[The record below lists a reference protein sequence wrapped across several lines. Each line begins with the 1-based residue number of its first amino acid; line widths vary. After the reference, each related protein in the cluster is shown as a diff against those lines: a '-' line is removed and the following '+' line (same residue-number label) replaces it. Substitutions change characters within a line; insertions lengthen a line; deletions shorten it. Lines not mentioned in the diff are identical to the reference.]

1 VNSWRK
7 KEKKEFMMENNF
19 IKSFCEVL
27 CNSLGVQ
34 QHQNY
39 DDTRFGK
46 KRTESF
52 DKKLFTILVFFL
64 SKLGLTTINYAKS
77 DVRNGLNFVSQSLD
91 SLEWLY
97 AHLVDQESRKTLV
110 DVVAY
115 RALGHRKI
123 KLAMNTLEH
132 WAVREKAFNL
142 PREAEEIDVGFL
154 GWKLQKVSLET
165 FGYPITIFANKS
177 ANVTTFVHQQY
188 RCETAGGGIGCL
200 EGDYVIDAGGC
211 YGDTALYFSH
221 LAGPAGRVASFE
233 FLPQNLSVFRK
244 NLQLNP
250 TLAKTI
256 QVYENPVWAESGNEL
271 FVSGSGPGT
280 RVTENKITHDATSV
294 STLKIDDVVGRADF
308 PKVDFIKM
316 DIEGAEQQA
325 LIGAEA
331 CIRRFKP
338 KLAITVYHSLEDFWE
353 IPRWIDGLGLGYKF
367 YLRHFT
373 IHSEE
378 TVLFAH

>member
-1 VNSWRK
+1 
-7 KEKKEFMMENNF
+7 M
-19 IKSFCEVL
+19 
-27 CNSLGVQ
+27 
-34 QHQNY
+34 
-39 DDTRFGK
+39 
-46 KRTESF
+46 
-52 DKKLFTILVFFL
+52 
-64 SKLGLTTINYAKS
+64 GLTTNGAAKQKVGTCKEEIAKAIAFIAPHIS
-77 DVRNGLNFVSQSLD
+77 N
-91 SLEWLY
+91 LEWLY
-97 AHLVDQESRKTLV
+97 AHLADEESRQTLV
-110 DVVAY
+110 EVVAY

-123 KLAMNTLEH
+123 KLPTNTPDY
-132 WAVREKAFNL
+132 WAIRERAFNL
-142 PREAEEIDVGFL
+142 PREGEEIDVGFL
-154 GWKLQKVSLET
+154 GWKLRKVSLET

-250 TLAKTI
+250 TLARTI

-280 RVTENKITHDATSV
+280 KVTENKVTQDATSV
-294 STLKIDDVVGRADF
+294 STLKIDDVVGTADF

-325 LIGAEA
+325 LRGAEE

-338 KLAITVYHSLEDFWE
+338 KLAITVYHSLEDLWE

-373 IHSEE
+373 IHAEE
-378 TVLFAH
+378 TVLFAIAK

>member
-1 VNSWRK
+1 
-7 KEKKEFMMENNF
+7 MMENNF

-46 KRTESF
+46 KRVESF
-52 DKKLFTILVFFL
+52 DKKLFTILAFFL

-91 SLEWLY
+91 GLEWLY
-97 AHLVDQESRKTLV
+97 AHLADQESRKTLV

-115 RALGHRKI
+115 RALGYRKI
-123 KLAMNTLEH
+123 KLSMNTPEY
-132 WAVREKAFNL
+132 WAVREKAFRL
-142 PREAEEIDVGFL
+142 PREAEELDAGFM
-154 GWKLQKVSLET
+154 GWKLQKVNLDS
-165 FGYPITIFANKS
+165 FGYPIRIFATKG

-188 RCETAGGGIGCL
+188 LCETAGGAIGCS

-221 LAGPAGRVASFE
+221 LAGQTGRVASFE

-244 NLQLNP
+244 NLELNP
-250 TLAKTI
+250 TLARTI
-256 QVYENPVWAESGNEL
+256 RIYENPVWAESGNEL

-280 RVTENKITHDATSV
+280 RVTENKVAQDATSV
-294 STLKIDDVVGRADF
+294 STLKIDDVVGTADF

-325 LIGAEA
+325 LRGAEE

-367 YLRHFT
+367 YLRHLT

-378 TVLFAH
+378 TVLFAKAAKK

>member
-1 VNSWRK
+1 
-7 KEKKEFMMENNF
+7 MENNF

-52 DKKLFTILVFFL
+52 DKKLFTILAFFL

-77 DVRNGLNFVSQSLD
+77 DVRNGLNFISQSLD

-97 AHLVDQESRKTLV
+97 AHLANQESRKTLV

-115 RALGHRKI
+115 RALGYRKI
-123 KLAMNTLEH
+123 KLSTNTPEY
-132 WAVREKAFNL
+132 WAVREKAFRL
-142 PREAEEIDVGFL
+142 PREAEELDAGFL
-154 GWKLQKVSLET
+154 GWKLQKVNLDS
-165 FGYPITIFANKS
+165 FGYPIRIFATKG

-188 RCETAGGGIGCL
+188 RCETAGGVIGCS
-200 EGDYVIDAGGC
+200 EGDFVIDAGGC

-221 LAGPAGRVASFE
+221 LAGQTGRVASFE

-244 NLQLNP
+244 NLELNP
-250 TLAKTI
+250 TLARTI
-256 QVYENPVWAESGNEL
+256 RVYENPVWAESGNEL

-280 RVTENKITHDATSV
+280 KVTENKVTQDATSV
-294 STLKIDDVVGRADF
+294 STLKIDDVVGTADF

-325 LIGAEA
+325 LRGAEE

-378 TVLFAH
+378 TVLFAN